1 MPTMDPFVGAKSEG
15 EDQKRGLLDAIAE
28 GGVAGKQ
35 AYQDAQK
42 EVGTYRQGALDR
54 ASQRA
59 NMTGQSFGGA
69 EMAPV
74 TEAAD
79 RYGTYFAGQRAA
91 SQSQLDQIGASGTSY
106 LAKINAIAPFVQ
118 NQNLQAA
125 ADREQGFKTEIAANQ
140 SKIDGQKLADQA
152 NRDHDI
158 KMLQMRLAADQQ
170 QAGASARAT
179 ASKES
184 SASVKGITL
193 NQLVGAAQQ
202 QPNVYKDSG
211 NIMASVKGQNVAAAG
226 NLVGRAGTIGRNLG
240 VDEAKLAGLTEPG
253 FMTGLA
259 GDLAKMGGGAAP
271 TQPPLF
277 DKNWLTNSFRY
288 DGKPI
293 SGARADEV
301 MRAPETKSAE
311 RFISDLSNAKLG
323 SNGRLVPGPIFDE
336 SFSGL
341 TLREAFNNWIDQQ
354 PGIRTMKTALK
365 DYYGPY
371 LDSYNR

>member
-1 MPTMDPFVGAKSEG
+1 MPTMDPFAGAASEG
-15 EDQKRGLLDAIAE
+15 EDQKRGLLDAIAA
-28 GGVAGKQ
+28 GGVAGKE
-35 AYQDAQK
+35 AYNMAQK
-42 EVGTYRQGALDR
+42 EVGTMRTGALDR
-54 ASQRA
+54 AQTRA
-59 NMTGQSFGGA
+59 NMTGQDFGGVDT
-69 EMAPV
+69 APV

-106 LAKINAIAPFVQ
+106 LAKIGAIAPFMQ

-125 ADREQGFKTEIAANQ
+125 ADREQGFKTEIASNQ
-140 SKIDGQKLADQA
+140 SKIDSQKAKDAAD
-152 NRDHDI
+152 REHDI
-158 KMLQMRLAADQQ
+158 TMLSMRLAEDRAN
-170 QAGASARAT
+170 AAAKSGAAKTNS
-179 ASKES
+179 
-184 SASVKGITL
+184 ITL
-193 NQLVGAAQQ
+193 NQLVGAAKQ
-202 QPNVYKDSG
+202 QPNIMKDSG
-211 NIMASVKGQNVAAAG
+211 NIMASVKGQNMAAAG
-226 NLVGRAGTIGRNLG
+226 NLAGRAGTIGRNLG
-240 VDEAKLAGLTEPG
+240 VDEEKLMGLSEPG
-253 FMTGLA
+253 FLTGLA
-259 GDLAKMGGGAAP
+259 GDLAKMEGGPSKA
-271 TQPPLF
+271 QPPMF
-277 DKNWLTNSFRY
+277 DKNWLTSSFRY

-323 SNGRLVPGPIFDE
+323 ANGRLVPGPIFDE
-336 SFSGL
+336 TFSGL